1 MRHAVRAPRRLH
13 LRTHS
18 GGHGRDRH
26 RHLAGAIPQND
37 LPAIQERTGGELAI
51 IGGID
56 APAVDIEHIGEEEIR
71 AEVRRAIDAYCP
83 AGRFCP
89 SIPSGK
95 CFRAWND
102 AVVNDELEKYG
113 RRWAREHPILEA
125 GQRPS

>member
-1 MRHAVRAPRRLH
+1 M
-13 LRTHS
+13 
-18 GGHGRDRH
+18 
-26 RHLAGAIPQND
+26 
-37 LPAIQERTGGELAI
+37 
-51 IGGID
+51 
-56 APAVDIEHIGEEEIR
+56 DIEHIGEEEIR

-83 AGRFCP
+83 AGRFYP